1 MNNNGK
7 MRFLT
12 DSESLSF
19 EKFAARKPV
28 RARGPAKAGAGTTTS
43 APEQNEGFGLPLT
56 RHATARC
63 SQRGIKKD
71 VIDLVVANFDR
82 DYGAR
87 EGAAAISISRERLAE
102 LEGEGIPR
110 ALIGLASR
118 TVLIVRSDGAIVT
131 AINRPTWFAR
141 FHHGAERLSH
151 RRRRRSRNHRR
162 FRR

>member
-1 MNNNGK
+1 
-7 MRFLT
+7 
-12 DSESLSF
+12 
-19 EKFAARKPV
+19 
-28 RARGPAKAGAGTTTS
+28 
-43 APEQNEGFGLPLT
+43 
-56 RHATARC
+56 
-63 SQRGIKKD
+63 
-71 VIDLVVANFDR
+71 LVVANFDR